1 MSVARQVGVRLGGTK
16 CPDACRDGV
25 WPGCPAGEGTTDH
38 HAPWMAVDVN
48 EAVASPEKPRRGSP
62 VVAVHMSKVLGT

>member
-1 MSVARQVGVRLGGTK
+1 MRTEMACGKGGRPAR
-16 CPDACRDGV
+16 
-25 WPGCPAGEGTTDH
+25 GTTDRR
-38 HAPWMAVDVN
+38 APWMTVDVN

>member
-1 MSVARQVGVRLGGTK
+1 MRAEMVCGKGAR
-16 CPDACRDGV
+16 
-25 WPGCPAGEGTTDH
+25 PARGQLT
-38 HAPWMAVDVN
+38 VDVN